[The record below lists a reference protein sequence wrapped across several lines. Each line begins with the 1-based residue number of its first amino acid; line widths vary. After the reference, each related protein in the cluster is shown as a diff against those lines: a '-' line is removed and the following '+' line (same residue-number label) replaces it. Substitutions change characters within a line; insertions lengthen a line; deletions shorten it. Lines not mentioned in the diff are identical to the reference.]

1 MQKKYL
7 FATAAAVIVLVAGAW
22 TYKVYAERNNG
33 VAAIVNGEQIT
44 VAEVRK
50 AYEQNPQLAAQGVS
64 FESFYGHAVDVMV
77 NSKLALQ
84 AATKANIQATPEYQE
99 QLANLQDELARN
111 IYIDKQIDARISPDE
126 VQKIYNEY
134 VGSFKSQKEVK
145 AKHIL
150 VDNEDLAKEIIK
162 ELDAKSASFDDLALK
177 YSKDQPD
184 LPYFT
189 EEMMVPEF
197 SAAAFSMEK
206 GTYTKEPVKTEFG
219 YHVILVEDTRV
230 THPLTIVEV
239 EPQIKANLAQQAI
252 DQVVQDLNDGAQV
265 EKFDLNGKKI
275 EGKML
280 APEEPAAA
288 K

>member
-7 FATAAAVIVLVAGAW
+7 FATTAAVIVLVAGAW

-64 FESFYGHAVDVMV
+64 FENFYGHAVDVMV

-111 IYIDKQIDARISPDE
+111 IYIDKQIDERISPDE
-126 VQKIYNEY
+126 VQKIYSEY

-150 VDNEDLAKEIIK
+150 VDSEDLAKEIIK
-162 ELDAKSASFDDLALK
+162 ELDAKSASFEDLALK

-206 GTYTKEPVKTEFG
+206 GTYSKEPVKTEFG

-280 APEEPAAA
+280 APDEPAAA
-288 K
+288 Q